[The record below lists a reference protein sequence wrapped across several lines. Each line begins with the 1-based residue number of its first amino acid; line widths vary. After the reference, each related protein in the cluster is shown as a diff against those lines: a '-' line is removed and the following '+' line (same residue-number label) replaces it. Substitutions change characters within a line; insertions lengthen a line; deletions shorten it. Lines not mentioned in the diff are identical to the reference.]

1 MYYIVL
7 SKYGNMM
14 IIQSDEREEIQKIF
28 KGRIILG
35 HESLE
40 TIEGYLKWAVNKT
53 IEEGVV
59 PFIPDEEEE

>member
-14 IIQSDEREEIQKIF
+14 IIQSDEREEVQKTF
-28 KGRIILG
+28 KDRIILG

-40 TIEGYLKWAVNKT
+40 TIEGYLKWAANKT